1 MNNKI
6 LELQN
11 LFKNREFSKLI
22 FTIES
27 SMKDEDKTPSI
38 LNILGVAIILRGP
51 KNKETLDLAIPNFK
65 SSYLKSSQSIVCL
78 DSLTNL
84 INSTCDLFDLK
95 ISKDDF
101 FDQFN
106 ELIKFCNNFETL
118 FGHNEKLVLAIVRVY
133 KRLNNIDKV
142 LFYYEQ
148 LEKNNTLSLLSIS
161 SLIYNNSFTNKW
173 SQEDFFSHSK
183 LLEKYTPTYPEEKL
197 SNISVINKDK
207 NKIKIGFLT
216 TDLRGQHSIIYFL
229 KSILN
234 NYDKEKFEI
243 ILFLNHFED
252 DEDTKSFIQL
262 VDGDINISRTADIA
276 AINIIRDMNID
287 IMFDLMGITSKPR
300 IALFKNRL
308 APVQIAWLGYC
319 NTTGLNNMDYII
331 SDPNLVFKEETN
343 LYTEKLIFLENIWNC
358 HSGFNMERQKNLLP
372 SDQNKFI
379 TFGSFNNFSKINDN
393 VAKVWSEIL
402 KNIKNSKLILKSS
415 LKKDHTRLKDFFRK
429 DGVLDSVIFYDK
441 RDTNLEHLNLYKEID
456 IALDTF
462 PYNGVTTSFESI
474 WMGVPVLTMKGY
486 NFNSRCGE
494 SINKNLNL
502 NYLIAE
508 DNKDYISKAIELAT
522 NKEKL
527 IEIREF
533 IFENAIKSP
542 LFDQVNFSK
551 NFYNSLENVF
561 NKM

>member
-6 LELQN
+6 LELQE

-22 FTIES
+22 FIIENS
-27 SMKDEDKTPSI
+27 INDEDKTPSI
-38 LNILGVAIILRGP
+38 LNILGVATILRGP
-51 KNKETLDLAIPNFK
+51 KNRETLESAIPNFK
-65 SSYLKSSQSIVCL
+65 KSYLKSSQSISSL
-78 DSLTNL
+78 DSLINL

-95 ISKDDF
+95 NSKDDF
-101 FDQFN
+101 FNKFN
-106 ELIKFCNNFETL
+106 ELINFCNNFEAL

-133 KRLNNIDKV
+133 KRLNNLDKV
-142 LFYYEQ
+142 LFYYDQ

-197 SNISVINKDK
+197 SSISVKNKNK

-234 NYDKEKFEI
+234 NYDKDKFEI

-252 DEDTKSFIQL
+252 DQDTQSFIKL

-308 APVQIAWLGYC
+308 APIQIAWLGYC

-372 SDQNKFI
+372 SDQKKFI
-379 TFGSFNNFSKINDN
+379 TFGSFNNFQKINDN
-393 VAKVWSEIL
+393 VAKVWSKIL

-415 LKKDHTRLKDFFRK
+415 LKKDHTRLKEFFKK
-429 DGVLDSVIFYDK
+429 DGVLDSVIFY
-441 RDTNLEHLNLYKEID
+441 
-456 IALDTF
+456 
-462 PYNGVTTSFESI
+462 
-474 WMGVPVLTMKGY
+474 
-486 NFNSRCGE
+486 
-494 SINKNLNL
+494 
-502 NYLIAE
+502 
-508 DNKDYISKAIELAT
+508 
-522 NKEKL
+522 EK
-527 IEIREF
+527 
-533 IFENAIKSP
+533 KSS
-542 LFDQVNFSK
+542 N
-551 NFYNSLENVF
+551 
-561 NKM
+561 

>member
-6 LELQN
+6 LELQE

-22 FTIES
+22 FTIENS
-27 SMKDEDKTPSI
+27 INDLDKTPSI
-38 LNILGVAIILRGP
+38 LNILGVARILRGP
-51 KNKETLDLAIPNFK
+51 KNKETIESAIPNFK
-65 SSYLKSSQSIVCL
+65 ESYLKSSQSISCL
-78 DSLTNL
+78 DSLINL
-84 INSTCDLFDLK
+84 INSTSDLFDQK
-95 ISKDDF
+95 NSSDDF
-101 FDQFN
+101 FNQFN
-106 ELIKFCNNFETL
+106 ELINFYNNFEEQ

-142 LFYYEQ
+142 LYYYDQ
-148 LEKNNTLSLLSIS
+148 LKKNKTLSLLSIS
-161 SLIYNNSFTNKW
+161 SLIYNNSFTDKW

-197 SNISVINKDK
+197 SNINFENKD
-207 NKIKIGFLT
+207 KIKIGFLT
-216 TDLRGQHSIIYFL
+216 TDLRGQHSITYFL

-234 NYDKEKFEI
+234 DYDKDKFEI
-243 ILFLNHFED
+243 VLFLNHFED
-252 DEDTKSFIQL
+252 DEDTKLFIKL
-262 VDGDINISRTADIA
+262 VDGNINISRTADIA
-276 AINIIRDMNID
+276 AINIIRDMKID

-308 APVQIAWLGYC
+308 APIQISWLGYC
-319 NTTGLNNMDYII
+319 NTSGINNMDYII
-331 SDPNLVFKEETN
+331 SDPNLVFPEETN
-343 LYTEKLIFLENIWNC
+343 LYTEKLIYLENIWNC
-358 HSGFNMERQKNLLP
+358 HSGFNIKRQKNPLP
-372 SDQNKFI
+372 SDQNNFV
-379 TFGSFNNFSKINDN
+379 TFGSFNNFQKINDN
-393 VAKVWSEIL
+393 VAKVWSKIL

-415 LKKDHTRLKDFFRK
+415 LKKDHTRLKEFFKK
-429 DGVLDSVIFYDK
+429 DGVLDSVIFYEK
-441 RDTNLEHLNLYKEID
+441 KSSNLEHLNLYKDID

-462 PYNGVTTSFESI
+462 PYNGVTTSFEAI

-527 IEIREF
+527 IETRDF
-533 IFENAIKSP
+533 IFENAINSP

-561 NKM
+561 NKT

>member
-1 MNNKI
+1 MI
-6 LELQN
+6 
-11 LFKNREFSKLI
+11 
-22 FTIES
+22 
-27 SMKDEDKTPSI
+27 
-38 LNILGVAIILRGP
+38 
-51 KNKETLDLAIPNFK
+51 
-65 SSYLKSSQSIVCL
+65 
-78 DSLTNL
+78 NL

-95 ISKDDF
+95 NSKDNF
-101 FDQFN
+101 FNKFN
-106 ELIKFCNNFETL
+106 ELINFCNNFEAL

-133 KRLNNIDKV
+133 KRLNNLDKV
-142 LFYYEQ
+142 LFYYDQ

-197 SNISVINKDK
+197 SSIGVKNKDK

-234 NYDKEKFEI
+234 NYDKDKFEI

-252 DEDTKSFIQL
+252 DQDTKSFIKL
-262 VDGDINISRTADIA
+262 VDGDINISRTTDIA

-308 APVQIAWLGYC
+308 APIQIAWLGYC

-441 RDTNLEHLNLYKEID
+441 KDTNLEHLNLYKEID

-462 PYNGVTTSFESI
+462 PYNGVTTSFEAI

-527 IEIREF
+527 IETRDF
-533 IFENAIKSP
+533 IFANAVNSP
-542 LFDQVNFSK
+542 LFDQGNFSK

-561 NKM
+561 NKT

>member
-6 LELQN
+6 LELQE

-22 FTIES
+22 FTIENS
-27 SMKDEDKTPSI
+27 INDLDKTPSI
-38 LNILGVAIILRGP
+38 LNILGVARILRGP
-51 KNKETLDLAIPNFK
+51 KNKETIESAIPNFK
-65 SSYLKSSQSIVCL
+65 ESYLKSSQSISCL
-78 DSLTNL
+78 DSLINL
-84 INSTCDLFDLK
+84 INSTSDLFDQK
-95 ISKDDF
+95 NSSDDF
-101 FDQFN
+101 FNQFN
-106 ELIKFCNNFETL
+106 ELINFYNNFEEQ

-142 LFYYEQ
+142 LYYYDQ
-148 LEKNNTLSLLSIS
+148 LKKNKTLSLLSIS
-161 SLIYNNSFTNKW
+161 SLIYNNSFTDKW

-197 SNISVINKDK
+197 SNINFENKD
-207 NKIKIGFLT
+207 KIKIGFLT
-216 TDLRGQHSIIYFL
+216 TDLRGQHSITYFL

-234 NYDKEKFEI
+234 DYDKDKFEI
-243 ILFLNHFED
+243 VLFLNHFED
-252 DEDTKSFIQL
+252 DEDTKLFIKL
-262 VDGDINISRTADIA
+262 VDGNINISRTADIA
-276 AINIIRDMNID
+276 AINIIRDMKID

-308 APVQIAWLGYC
+308 APIQISWLGYC
-319 NTTGLNNMDYII
+319 NTSGINNMDYII
-331 SDPNLVFKEETN
+331 SDPNLVFPEETN
-343 LYTEKLIFLENIWNC
+343 LYTEKLIYLENIWNC
-358 HSGFNMERQKNLLP
+358 HSGFNIKRQKNPLP
-372 SDQNKFI
+372 SDQNNFV
-379 TFGSFNNFSKINDN
+379 TFGSFNNFQKINDN
-393 VAKVWSEIL
+393 VAKVWSKIL

-415 LKKDHTRLKDFFRK
+415 LKKDYTRLKEFFKK
-429 DGVLDSVIFYDK
+429 DGVLDSVIFYEK
-441 RDTNLEHLNLYKEID
+441 KSSNLEHLNLYKDID

-462 PYNGVTTSFESI
+462 PYNGVTTSFEAI

-502 NYLIAE
+502 NHLIAE

-527 IEIREF
+527 IETRDF
-533 IFENAIKSP
+533 IFANAVNSP

-561 NKM
+561 NKT